1 MNYPNNIEEIK
12 KFTEKIGIDV
22 KYLLGEKW
30 KGSLNLSSVKS
41 LPPNIVF
48 NVGGYLYLS
57 FVKSLPS
64 NIVFNVGG
72 DLYLYSVQSLSDN
85 TVFNVGGC
93 LDLRSVKSLP
103 ANILFN
109 VRRKIYLPTKHK
121 VKVIWT

>member
-1 MNYPNNIEEIK
+1 MSNNNLPSNIKEIEKFAEEIR
-12 KFTEKIGIDV
+12 IDV
-22 KYLLGEKW
+22 KYLLGEKYV
-30 KGSLNLSSVKS
+30 GDLNLNSVES
-41 LPPNIVF
+41 LPA
-48 NVGGYLYLS
+48 
-57 FVKSLPS
+57 

-72 DLYLYSVQSLSDN
+72 DLYLYSVQSLFDN

-121 VKVIWT
+121 VKVI

>member
-1 MNYPNNIEEIK
+1 MNEQCYPENIEEIK
-12 KFTEKIGIDV
+12 KFAEMINIDV
-22 KYLLGEKW
+22 KYLLGEKYEDR
-30 KGSLNLSSVKS
+30 LALDFVES
-41 LPPNIVF
+41 LPDNIQ
-48 NVGGYLYLS
+48 
-57 FVKSLPS
+57 
-64 NIVFNVGG
+64 FNVGG

-121 VKVIWT
+121 VKVLWS